1 MSDPAITLDH
11 LDDLVHNAKPM
22 PMTDQVR
29 VDPDEVGRIV
39 DRLRV
44 ELPPALD
51 PLAERLEAVVREARS
66 VPLTGQV
73 RIDKD
78 AFYEALDAIREALP
92 R

>member
-29 VDPDEVGRIV
+29 VDPDEIGRIV
-39 DRLRV
+39 DQLRV

-51 PLAERLEAVVREARS
+51 PL
-66 VPLTGQV
+66 
-73 RIDKD
+73 
-78 AFYEALDAIREALP
+78 DAIREALP